1 MRTIAQIKPLN
12 GYQLEC
18 VFDDGTIKIADLSSY
33 LNAPAF
39 TPLLQKNYFD
49 NVSNEKYFVEW
60 KEQEI
65 DLSSDTLW
73 HIGTN
78 KE

>member
-1 MRTIAQIKPLN
+1 MRTLAAIKPLN
-12 GYQLEC
+12 GYKLEC
-18 VFDDGTIKIADLSSY
+18 VFEDGTIKIADLSSY

-39 TPLLQKNYFD
+39 TQLLHKNEFY

-60 KEQEI
+60 KEYEV

-73 HIGTN
+73 HIGKT
-78 KE
+78 KQ